1 MTLEVGKDRLIGNL
15 ESSPLGQEA
24 AMASHPVIHCQ
35 GVSKTFGG
43 TLAVRDVSLS
53 LEQGEIL
60 ALVGPS
66 GSGKTTFLR
75 LVAGFESPD
84 TGTIALNGRPIAGQG
99 SWVSPEDRQLG
110 MVFQDYALF
119 PNMTVLRNVAFGLG
133 KWSREDRERRAREML
148 EIVRLDHLA
157 DRYPH
162 QLSGGEQQRV
172 ALARSLAPRPQ
183 ALLLDEPFSNLDLQL
198 RIQLRDE
205 VKNILRSSGLTA
217 MYVSHDQEG
226 ALFMGD
232 RIAVMTRGVL
242 EQIGT
247 PEDIFHHPRTRFV
260 ANFLG
265 IADFMIARVD
275 GKDLV
280 TEIGVVRPM
289 APLEPGAGY
298 EVMVRPDD
306 VILRPSDTGLGQVVG
321 RVFRGMHYLY
331 AISLPSGM
339 VVSSLQHHTTYYQ
352 QGDQVD
358 VFLEPNR
365 MLTCFVNGDSVP
377 NAEMEPA
384 FSVQT
389 AKRA

>member
-1 MTLEVGKDRLIGNL
+1 
-15 ESSPLGQEA
+15 
-24 AMASHPVIHCQ
+24 MASHPVIHCQ

-43 TLAVRDVSLS
+43 ILAVRDVSLS
-53 LEQGEIL
+53 LEKGEIL

-183 ALLLDEPFSNLDLQL
+183 ALLLDEPFSNLDPQL